1 MTTPLLDYVLGLADD
16 ALISAQRMGWWI
28 SRSPQLEE
36 DVAMANIGLDQLGQ
50 ARSLL
55 AYAGEVEGDG
65 RSEDCLA
72 YLRDERDFRNVKLV
86 ERDQRDFGV
95 AMARLLIFSAW
106 QSELYAGLVRSTDPT
121 LAGVAG
127 KAVKEVAYHLDHARR
142 WVVRLGDGT
151 EESHA
156 RMQAALDAEWPW
168 MEELFDGS
176 TVDAGLVA
184 DGVAVDPAGLRDGVL
199 TRVEAVVAEAT
210 LTLPATRADVVPTP
224 GGATGRLGIH
234 TEEMGYLLAEMQH
247 LARSHPEAAW

>member
-72 YLRDERDFRNVKLV
+72 YLRDEREFRNVKLV

-127 KAVKEVAYHLDHARR
+127 KAVKEVAYHLDHAGH

-210 LTLPATRADVVPTP
+210 LTVPQVSAAV
-224 GGATGRLGIH
+224 GGGRRGIH